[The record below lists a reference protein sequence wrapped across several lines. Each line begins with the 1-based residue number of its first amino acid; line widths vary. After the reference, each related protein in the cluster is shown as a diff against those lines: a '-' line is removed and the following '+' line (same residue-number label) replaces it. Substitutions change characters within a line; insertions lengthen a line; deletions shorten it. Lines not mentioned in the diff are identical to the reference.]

1 MSAIILNYILDQQD
15 MRKAYIIFRIKH
27 QPEANNKCLLIPTEV
42 RQDKD
47 AIYDFCLETIEETY
61 GEVKWL
67 RVNRITNN

>member
-1 MSAIILNYILDQQD
+1 MSAIINFILDQQD
-15 MRKAYIIFRIKH
+15 MRNAYIIFRIKH
-27 QPEANNKCLLIPTEV
+27 QPEASTKWLEIPSEV
-42 RQDKD
+42 RHDKD